1 MDTAAGFTEKRLFK
15 RQRTLKGGRI
25 VFNRSMSTVT
35 CTMRN
40 HSDGGAR
47 LDVTSVLGIP
57 DALIS
62 SSMAIRAVR
71 LWSCGASPS
80 RSAWSS
86 PRSDATPLSQMP
98 SIVQPN

>member
-1 MDTAAGFTEKRLFK
+1 MDTRDGLTEKRLFR

-57 DALIS
+57 DSFDLKLDGHS
-62 SSMAIRAVR
+62 
-71 LWSCGASPS
+71 S
-80 RSAWSS
+80 RSVTVVWRK
-86 PRSDATPLSQMP
+86 PDA
-98 SIVQPN
+98 IGVQFTAF